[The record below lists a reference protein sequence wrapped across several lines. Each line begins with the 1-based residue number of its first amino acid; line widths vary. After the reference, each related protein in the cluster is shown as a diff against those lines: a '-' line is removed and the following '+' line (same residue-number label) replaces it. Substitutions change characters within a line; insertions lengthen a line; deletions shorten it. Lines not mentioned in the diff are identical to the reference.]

1 MLFSLEGGGWGWVG
15 FEISNLRG
23 VLKNIE
29 FLLNIFFS
37 SSLAEIDFQKILLFL
52 HQTLELDSSN

>member
-1 MLFSLEGGGWGWVG
+1 MLFSLEGGGDGVV
-15 FEISNLRG
+15 LRNCKLMG

-29 FLLNIFFS
+29 FLLKIFS

-52 HQTLELDSSN
+52 HQTLELDSSI